1 MSERPEELAD
11 ETPEEA
17 LDHPSGTGDPPTGS
31 GLASGERGAGEALPS
46 IAAGDGADLDPAKE
60 EEVWAGRTDVRHFAA
75 RIGLWWIGIVVF
87 GGLVVWGAS
96 RWEWL
101 TGWGAFWAILVAG
114 AVSGVVVLGGVAL
127 KIFGT
132 RYRLT
137 NQRLFIERGI
147 IRQTIDQSE
156 LIRVDDVRLYKS
168 FVDRIF
174 GLGSVAVMSTDV
186 SDAEVRIE
194 GVSEPEKI
202 AESIRLRMR
211 TMRRK
216 SLFVENL

>member
-1 MSERPEELAD
+1 MTERPEER
-11 ETPEEA
+11 EEA
-17 LDHPSGTGDPPTGS
+17 GS
-31 GLASGERGAGEALPS
+31 AEERRAPVGAHDRPAGAERQVGEQSPGEALPS
-46 IAAGDGADLDPAKE
+46 IATGDGAALDPEME
-60 EEVWAGRTDVRHFAA
+60 EEVWSGRTDIRHFAA
-75 RIGLWWIGIVVF
+75 RIALWWIGIVVF
-87 GGLVVWGAS
+87 GGLVAWGSS

-101 TGWGAFWAILVAG
+101 TGWGAFWTILAGG
-114 AVSGVVVLGGVAL
+114 AVSGALVLGGVVL

-174 GLGSVAVMSTDV
+174 GLGSVAVMSTDI
-186 SDAEVRIE
+186 SDAEIRIE
-194 GVSEPEKI
+194 GVSDPENI

>member
-1 MSERPEELAD
+1 MSERPDELAD
-11 ETPEEA
+11 QRPVEA
-17 LDHPSGTGDPPTGS
+17 LREPSAAHDPPDGANR
-31 GLASGERGAGEALPS
+31 ASDERGAGEALQS
-46 IAAGDGADLDPAKE
+46 IAAGDGAELDPSKE
-60 EEVWAGRTDVRHFAA
+60 EEVWSGRADVRHFAA
-75 RIGLWWIGIVVF
+75 RIALWWIGIVVF
-87 GGLVVWGAS
+87 GGLTVWGSS

-101 TGWGAFWAILVAG
+101 TGWGAFWAILIAG
-114 AVSGVVVLGGVAL
+114 VVSGAVVLGGVVL

-156 LIRVDDVRLYKS
+156 LIRVDDVRMYKS

-174 GLGSVAVMSTDV
+174 GLGSVAVMSTDI